1 MDALKNL
8 FGILVN
14 VCELEYD
21 KLYDI
26 GEYLDYEN
34 RKCRKKLVDKL
45 AEECNKTVEEVK
57 LARIT
62 LAEDEGMRV
71 CSSCTLYIVLFSIIF
86 TIFVGIDTYFLYY
99 KYLNCIKEIRT
110 EKSFN
115 YQTIFDYSSD
125 KIVTD
130 DKSIDIKNQ
139 TYYFFNEVINF
150 EVFDSNPLKIDKK

>member
-45 AEECNKTVEEVK
+45 AEEVIK
-57 LARIT
+57 L
-62 LAEDEGMRV
+62 
-71 CSSCTLYIVLFSIIF
+71 
-86 TIFVGIDTYFLYY
+86 
-99 KYLNCIKEIRT
+99 
-110 EKSFN
+110 
-115 YQTIFDYSSD
+115 
-125 KIVTD
+125 
-130 DKSIDIKNQ
+130 
-139 TYYFFNEVINF
+139 
-150 EVFDSNPLKIDKK
+150 LKK